1 MSMCST
7 QIDYGPGE
15 NCRCLFRTNKKT
27 QFEFKT
33 KLQGRH
39 NGCEGKMKSLFS
51 WDSFLKRNCCLKI
64 IVRNYGFHFSLT

>member
-1 MSMCST
+1 MALEKIVDVYLEQT
-7 QIDYGPGE
+7 
-15 NCRCLFRTNKKT
+15 KK

-51 WDSFLKRNCCLKI
+51 WDSFLQFEKELL
-64 IVRNYGFHFSLT
+64 S